1 MCLGIIVFDNTI
13 DTEAHMGKLAANWPY
28 FLLSQIVK
36 GKFFLKPE
44 LAIGLGHQVARILAN
59 KDEQEDNTTAERR
72 IEILCIDDRGK
83 EKRLLYDEDPNE
95 NMGSRYDEAPAG
107 SVAIIPVKGT
117 LLKYGTWCDYG
128 TLELANIMIEAASH
142 KNISSLVLD
151 HDSGGGAVD
160 AVPPMVQAI
169 RRVKEM
175 KKPIVSS
182 IDLACSAAYWTA
194 SETDYLVL
202 DNDISAEV
210 GSIGVMMSFYDVQPM
225 YEEMG
230 IKFHSIYSNESG
242 DKNLAFQEA
251 LKGNYD
257 LIKEESLDPLARNF
271 QATIKKN
278 RAGKLNA
285 SVPGIISGKTFYAQD
300 ALKHGLVDRIGN
312 SMTAVEIALAM
323 SHARKFI

>member
-1 MCLGIIVFDNTI
+1 
-13 DTEAHMGKLAANWPY
+13 MGKLAANWPY

-44 LAIGLGHQVARILAN
+44 MAVGLGHQAARILAAQN
-59 KDEQEDNTTAERR
+59 GDAQDEIAERR

-83 EKRLLYDEDPNE
+83 EKKLLYDEDPNDS
-95 NMGSRYDEAPAG
+95 MGSRYDEAPQG

-128 TLELANIMIEAASH
+128 TTELAAIMLEAAMH
-142 KNISSLVLD
+142 KNISSIVLD

-160 AVPPMVQAI
+160 AVPPMVEAI
-169 RRVKEM
+169 RRVKAM
-175 KKPIVSS
+175 GKPIVSS
-182 IDLACSAAYWTA
+182 IDLSCSADYWLA
-194 SETDYLVL
+194 SESDYLVL

-230 IKFHSIYSNESG
+230 IKFHSIYSNESA

-257 LIKEESLDPLARNF
+257 LIKTESLDPLARNF
-271 QATIKKN
+271 QAAIKKN
-278 RAGKLNA
+278 RAGKLNE
-285 SVPGIISGKTFYAQD
+285 SVPGILSGKTFYAQD
-300 ALKHGLVDRIGN
+300 ALKYGLVDRIGT

-323 SHARKFI
+323 SHARKYI